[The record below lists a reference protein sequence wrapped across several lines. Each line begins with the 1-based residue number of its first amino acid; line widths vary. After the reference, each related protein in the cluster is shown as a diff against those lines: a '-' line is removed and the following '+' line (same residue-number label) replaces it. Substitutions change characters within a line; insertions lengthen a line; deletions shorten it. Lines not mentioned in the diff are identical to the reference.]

1 MGPIQAAL
9 LGVGALASCLY
20 GWGWVHG
27 MPGAIRSGLKA
38 GSVLALALAAA
49 MLGAPAAVTV
59 GLALG
64 ALGDFFL
71 SRAGQSAFLAGMAAF
86 AAGHLAYAY
95 AFWQPG
101 AAALTAIPLL
111 ILAASTE
118 FWLAPHTG
126 DLRWPVRAYVVV
138 ISVMGFAVLSLGLAA
153 PLISV
158 GSLLFLTSDMM
169 LAIDMF
175 VLGADPHPQLGLKR
189 LVWASYWGGQ
199 LLILLGSLQ
208 LAQI

>member
-1 MGPIQAAL
+1 MEPIQAAL
-9 LGVGALASCLY
+9 LGTGALASCLF

-27 MPGAIRSGLKA
+27 APGAIRSGLKV
-38 GSVLALALAAA
+38 GSVLALALASVG
-49 MLGAPAAVTV
+49 LGAPAAVTA

-71 SRAGQSAFLAGMAAF
+71 SRAGQSAFMAGMAAF
-86 AAGHLAYAY
+86 AAGHIAYAS

-101 AAALTAIPLL
+101 ASVLMAVPVLM
-111 ILAASTE
+111 LAVSTE

-126 DLRWPVRAYVVV
+126 GLRWPVRAYVLV
-138 ISVMGFAVLSLGLAA
+138 IAAMIFSVLSLGLAA
-153 PLISV
+153 PLITV
-158 GSLLFLTSDMM
+158 GCMLFLTSDIL

-175 VLGADPHPQLGLKR
+175 VLKADPRPRLGLQR
-189 LVWASYWGGQ
+189 LVWVSYWGGQ
-199 LLILLGSLQ
+199 LLLMLGSLQ